1 MRSRRH
7 LSSDYIWEHLW
18 ERIQSQIGLA
28 GGLKGDRRN
37 SAREA
42 DGVPVDPNRPNSLS
56 GGAAAALEFDD

>member
-18 ERIQSQIGLA
+18 DRIQSQIGLA
-28 GGLKGDRRN
+28 GGLKGDGRN
-37 SAREA
+37 SPREV
-42 DGVPVDPNRPNSLS
+42 DGVPVDPNQPNTLS